1 MPTLGYIFAHKFAIL
16 SYMKPLS
23 LNQPH
28 VIVMVGIPGSG
39 KTHFAEKFAE
49 TFNAPYIHHQ
59 KIVDLAG
66 NTDMAKSLIEYQLN
80 ELLKT
85 RQPIIIEGPTDTRV
99 ARTELN
105 KKIRAAGYE
114 PLLVWVQTDEA
125 AAKTRAT
132 KKQKNQPAI
141 SEREFDQILKHFSA
155 PNAAEKPVV
164 ISGKH
169 TYTSQIKP
177 VLQRLSRP
185 PLPSPATPERPRR
198 RNITVR

>member
-1 MPTLGYIFAHKFAIL
+1 MKSL
-16 SYMKPLS
+16 SPS
-23 LNQPH
+23 QPH
-28 VIVMVGIPGSG
+28 VIIMVGIPGSG

-49 TFNAPYIHHQ
+49 TFHAPFVHHK
-59 KIVDLAG
+59 KIIELAG
-66 NTDMAKSLIEYQLN
+66 GNIDIAKALADHHLD

-85 RQPIIIEGPTDTRV
+85 HQPIVIEGATDTRI
-99 ARTELN
+99 ARTDLN

-125 AAKTRAT
+125 AARTRAT
-132 KKQKNQPAI
+132 KKQKRDT
-141 SEREFDQILKHFSA
+141 SVLTEREFDQKLRHFSP
-155 PNAAEKPVV
+155 PNAVEKPVV

-185 PLPSPATPERPRR
+185 PLASPVAPERPPGR

>member
-1 MPTLGYIFAHKFAIL
+1 
-16 SYMKPLS
+16 MKPLS
-23 LNQPH
+23 PSQPH

-39 KTHFAEKFAE
+39 KTQFAEKFAE
-49 TFNAPYIHHQ
+49 TFHAPYLHY
-59 KIVDLAG
+59 KKVAELAAS
-66 NTDMAKSLIEYQLN
+66 NADSIKALVEYQLD

-85 RQPIIIEGPTDTRV
+85 RQPIIIEGLTDTRV

-132 KKQKNQPAI
+132 KKQKNQT
-141 SEREFDQILKHFSA
+141 SLDEREFTQIVKRFSA

-185 PLPSPATPERPRR
+185 PLASPVTPERPSR
-198 RNITVR
+198 RNIIIR

>member
-1 MPTLGYIFAHKFAIL
+1 MKQL
-16 SYMKPLS
+16 SPS
-23 LNQPH
+23 QPH
-28 VIVMVGIPGSG
+28 VIIMVGIPGSG

-49 TFNAPYIHHQ
+49 TFHAPYVDHK
-59 KIVDLAG
+59 KITGLTGSNADTVKALA
-66 NTDMAKSLIEYQLN
+66 DYQLD

-85 RQPIIIEGPTDTRV
+85 RQPIIIEGPTDTRI

-132 KKQKNQPAI
+132 KKAKDKTPLG
-141 SEREFDQILKHFSA
+141 EREFDQTIKHFSA

-169 TYTSQIKP
+169 TYTSQVKA

-185 PLPSPATPERPRR
+185 PLASPATPERPGR

>member
-1 MPTLGYIFAHKFAIL
+1 MKSL
-16 SYMKPLS
+16 SPS
-23 LNQPH
+23 QPH
-28 VIVMVGIPGSG
+28 VIIMVGIPGSG

-49 TFNAPYIHHQ
+49 TFHAPYIDH
-59 KIVDLAG
+59 KKLTELAG
-66 NTDMAKSLIEYQLN
+66 GNENTAKAFAEYQLD

-85 RQPIIIEGPTDTRV
+85 RQPIIIEGLSDSRT

-105 KKIRAAGYE
+105 KKARASGYE
-114 PLLVWVQTDEA
+114 PLLVWVQTDDA

-132 KKQKNQPAI
+132 KQQNHQPYL
-141 SEREFDQILKHFSA
+141 SEQAFDQKLKHFSA

-185 PLPSPATPERPRR
+185 PLASPTTPERPARR
-198 RNITVR
+198 SITVR